1 MPESLSFQMR
11 PFKCLRDEGIRKA
24 ARGER
29 QEARG
34 KFSHKKHE
42 RGTTGDSQFKTQKV
56 SSV

>member
-1 MPESLSFQMR
+1 MPESLFFQMR

-24 ARGER
+24 
-29 QEARG
+29 ARG